1 MVLEFMGFG
10 VLLLSLLILT
20 TFTMAYKSKTI
31 LSSSHLLEPL
41 TRSLHLPS
49 SVKIANF
56 STTLAS
62 LPSKI
67 TPSRL
72 KAYQE
77 HNENLVYVLDGT
89 AMLYRSYFGMEGTVK
104 YQHMKASPEYNNIP
118 CGALIAYAST
128 FARFICDFQP
138 KYVVATFDCG
148 PSFRNE
154 LFPSYKQ
161 QRPKVS
167 IH

>member
-1 MVLEFMGFG
+1 MGFG
-10 VLLLSLLILT
+10 VWWLRVILVIP
-20 TFTMAYKSKTI
+20 FAIASISNPLMSA
-31 LSSSHLLEPL
+31 SHLLTPSA
-41 TRSLHLPS
+41 RSFYRLS
-49 SVKIANF
+49 SVKMNF
-56 STTLAS
+56 STVLPPS
-62 LPSKI
+62 PSKI

-72 KAYQE
+72 KTYQE
-77 HNENLVYVLDGT
+77 LNENLVYVLDGT
-89 AMLYRSYFGMEGTVK
+89 AMLYRSYFGKEGVMK
-104 YQHMKASPEYNNIP
+104 YQHMKASAEYNDIP

-128 FARFICDFQP
+128 FARFVRDFQP

-167 IH
+167 LGESL